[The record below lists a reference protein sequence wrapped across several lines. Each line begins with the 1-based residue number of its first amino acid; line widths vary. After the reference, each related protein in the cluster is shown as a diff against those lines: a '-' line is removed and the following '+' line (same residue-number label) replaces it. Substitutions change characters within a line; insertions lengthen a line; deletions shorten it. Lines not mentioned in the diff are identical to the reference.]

1 MLKVA
6 PGFVIVMSGPSGVGK
21 STLLKPLL
29 EEFGNLEFS
38 VSCTTRSPRE
48 GEVEGEHYH
57 FIDKSTFETKIA
69 AEEFIEFANVHGNYY
84 GTLIASIEDR
94 VLAGFDV
101 ILDIDV
107 QGAMQLKDKL
117 GCSGKID
124 AFCLKDVVSYLF
136 IAPPSF
142 EILSRR
148 LTERGTESPE
158 SLKHRLGN
166 AKQEIDARFNYD
178 YIVTNDHLET
188 ARNQL
193 RHIIQSLNSRASIL
207 KYSSQG

>member
-1 MLKVA
+1 MLKTA

-29 EEFGNLEFS
+29 EEFENLEFS
-38 VSCTTRSPRE
+38 VSCTTRAPRT
-48 GEVEGEHYH
+48 GEVHGKDYH
-57 FIDKSTFETKIA
+57 FIDKSTFESKIA
-69 AEEFIEFANVHGNYY
+69 AEEFIEYANVHGNYY
-84 GTLIASIEDR
+84 GTLISSIEER

-107 QGAMQLKDKL
+107 QGAMQLKDQL
-117 GCSGKID
+117 GHLNESD
-124 AFCLKDVVSYLF
+124 TFCLSDVVTYLF

-142 EILSRR
+142 EILAKR
-148 LTERGTESPE
+148 LTERGTETPE

-188 ARNQL
+188 ARDQL
-193 RHIIQSLNSRASIL
+193 RNIIQSLHCRTAIL
-207 KYSSQG
+207 KYSK